1 MKFKASDLHLK
12 VGKPPMVR
20 VDGTLRPMN
29 RGPIEDEEMVR
40 LCFPLMNERNR
51 KIFERDGGADFAH
64 TLDVDG
70 TIWRFRVN
78 LLQQLGHVGLVARR
92 VNSWIPD
99 FEGLNLPP
107 SIEQLCTYDQG
118 MVLLA
123 GVTGSGKSTTIAS
136 MLNWINK
143 RYRKHILTL
152 EDPIEFVFTEDKCL
166 INQREIGLDVVDFEI
181 GMKHAVRED
190 PDVMLVGEMRD
201 KETFMT
207 AIHAAETGHL
217 VFGTI
222 HASSAS
228 TTIGRILD
236 LFPAGHALGP
246 AQRDRVQHAGHHRP
260 EAAQEHQAGRRPR
273 ADRRDHDLQRQRARK
288 PILEENDDKLPDII
302 RIGKL
307 DGHAGLHDEPQEAGG
322 RRVDRPRGGDGSGA
336 EPRGAEDGAQ
346 GHRSERSGDYLM
358 RHAGLVFLGML
369 LLGERRSAAA
379 AVACLG
385 AGSAPP
391 LPPNAGGRCRRGG
404 GRRRRRSRRQ
414 RPQLRRRSSTS
425 GTTRIRF
432 RAVAVPSVNWLKLL
446 AHLAA
451 VPDLGQ
457 IRRLDQ
463 SRQPDL

>member
-1 MKFKASDLHLK
+1 MAKDDAFKSSFISRQQELEVDKLFRACVKLEASDLHLK

-40 LCFPLMNERNR
+40 LTFPLMNERNR

-64 TLDVDG
+64 TLDVD
-70 TIWRFRVN
+70 TVNWRFRVN

-99 FEGLNLPP
+99 FDGLNLP
-107 SIEQLCTYDQG
+107 SSMERLCTYDQG
-118 MVLLA
+118 MILLA

-136 MLNWINK
+136 MLNWINQ

-166 INQREIGLDVVDFEI
+166 INQREIGLDVVDFGI

-222 HASSAS
+222 HASSAA

-236 LFPAGHALGP
+236 LFPQDMHGALRSAIAFNMRGIV
-246 AQRDRVQHAGHHRP
+246 AQKLLKSIKPGVGRVP
-260 EAAQEHQAGRRPR
+260 TVEIMTFNSTV
-273 ADRRDHDLQRQRARK
+273 RK
-288 PILEENDDKLPDII
+288 LILEEQDEKLGDAIRLGVHEGMMDFTQSLKRLVDDELIDREVAMEVAPNREALKMALKGIEV
-302 RIGKL
+302 K
-307 DGHAGLHDEPQEAGG
+307 EPGI
-322 RRVDRPRGGDGSGA
+322 
-336 EPRGAEDGAQ
+336 
-346 GHRSERSGDYLM
+346 L
-358 RHAGLVFLGML
+358 
-369 LLGERRSAAA
+369 
-379 AVACLG
+379 
-385 AGSAPP
+385 
-391 LPPNAGGRCRRGG
+391 
-404 GRRRRRSRRQ
+404 
-414 RPQLRRRSSTS
+414 
-425 GTTRIRF
+425 
-432 RAVAVPSVNWLKLL
+432 
-446 AHLAA
+446 
-451 VPDLGQ
+451 
-457 IRRLDQ
+457 
-463 SRQPDL
+463 